1 MCACKAALPVL
12 TGNVVVLGAGDTA
25 MDCATSA
32 IRCGARKVFVC
43 FRKGFNQMRAVPEEV
58 KIILFLCFRHYSK
71 IMHRSMSRLK
81 NNANFYRFV
90 HQNKSLLKMVK

>member
-1 MCACKAALPVL
+1 MCACKSALPVL

-32 IRCGARKVFVC
+32 IRCGATKVFVC

-58 KIILFLCFRHYSK
+58 KIIISLFFLNIIDK
-71 IMHRSMSRLK
+71 LNIG
-81 NNANFYRFV
+81 
-90 HQNKSLLKMVK
+90 